1 MDRYADQEQ
10 PSEMSNQ
17 EFTNSMMS
25 GDDPKDALFFW
36 PRPNNLLSLLAM
48 VYGNDVEKITT
59 WLDDPNTEVDEYL
72 TTWDLTP
79 QITRLDMFRR
89 AATRTGTTF
98 ARLCTETRAL
108 ALSGG
113 VPAQAQ
119 RFASAPEKVPAKT
132 TDGSACDERR
142 VQ

>member
-17 EFTNSMMS
+17 EFTNLMMS

-36 PRPNNLLSLLAM
+36 PRPNNLLSLLT
-48 VYGNDVEKITT
+48 VVHGNDIEKITE

-72 TTWDLTP
+72 TTWGLTS

-98 ARLCTETRAL
+98 ERLCAETRAL

-119 RFASAPEKVPAKT
+119 SFAAAQEKTLAKT
-132 TDGSACDERR
+132 SDTERSR
-142 VQ
+142 

>member
-17 EFTNSMMS
+17 EFNDIMM
-25 GDDPKDALFFW
+25 KDGGKNALHFW
-36 PRPNNLLSLLAM
+36 PRPNNLLSLLTL
-48 VYGNDVEKITT
+48 VYGNDVEQITS

-72 TTWDLTP
+72 TAWGLTQ

-89 AATRTGTTF
+89 AATRTGMTF
-98 ARLCTETRAL
+98 AALCAETRVL

-119 RFASAPEKVPAKT
+119 SFAAAWEEALEKP
-132 TDGSACDERR
+132 TDAECVR
-142 VQ
+142 

>member
-17 EFTNSMMS
+17 EFNDIMM
-25 GDDPKDALFFW
+25 KDNAKNALHFW
-36 PRPNNLLSLLAM
+36 PRPSNLLSLLTL
-48 VYGNDVEKITT
+48 VYGNDIEKITT

-72 TTWDLTP
+72 TTWGLRP

-98 ARLCTETRAL
+98 ARLCAETRVL

-119 RFASAPEKVPAKT
+119 SFEAAGEKVVAKT
-132 TDGSACDERR
+132 TDTESSR
-142 VQ
+142 